1 MSVKRTWSITVG
13 RHASRNNSGLVT
25 WHQQK
30 EMDAGAKLAFSFHEV
45 QDTGRWNDSTHL
57 NYLKCLTDLAR
68 ESSPR

>member
-1 MSVKRTWSITVG
+1 MLVGTRVDWSHGI
-13 RHASRNNSGLVT
+13 SRKQNET
-25 WHQQK
+25 
-30 EMDAGAKLAFSFHEV
+30 DAGAKLAFSFHTV